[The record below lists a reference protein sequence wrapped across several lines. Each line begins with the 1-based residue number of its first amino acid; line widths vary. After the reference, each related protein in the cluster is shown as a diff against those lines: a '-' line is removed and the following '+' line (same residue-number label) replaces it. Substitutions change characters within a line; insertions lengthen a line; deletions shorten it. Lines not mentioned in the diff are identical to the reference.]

1 MCRRI
6 FTCMLFCLLLPLK
19 VLLQSAE
26 QPSIPGY
33 TYHPMRDDPA
43 SWQRLTLW
51 LGPTFVMVAKEG
63 QADIDSCMHAAAL
76 SMGINRLS
84 IVTEGIGMPERAEL
98 SDWINGHTP
107 SRGIALLP
115 ATAGKSH
122 LQLLALLGAYYS
134 FQPHSYYRCRDSAE
148 YYLNAA
154 IRESKEQ
161 NQPQTGRQALALLV
175 KLYAVGNDARA
186 DTLCTRLI
194 NQCRQAGDKATE
206 ARVLAYRSKYTPPL
220 PATIKRKLNDVQQAA
235 AIYQKLGD
243 VEGRINA
250 LIDLGYLQII
260 MGQLQNAYEN
270 HLLALKLAE
279 DIHYPYTHYITQAL
293 ATITVFQGKFG
304 EPLRYSY
311 QTIRTSEATRD
322 SLTWSYFYTNVANMY
337 GLEGRIKEGAEWA
350 RKSVNRFVAQHNP
363 SVYRILSQ
371 VQQYICDTEGPNAAM
386 AYVKEVAR
394 QVGYPTTPSDRFC
407 YHQVFSSCCIQTDL
421 LDEAEMHIKKMDEL
435 ETLAEK
441 FRGPM
446 RRTEVNN
453 QFAFLFLKRKQY
465 RKAREFFEKK
475 FTSPD
480 GLAQALAPHM
490 TVYDALI
497 DIDSIL
503 GDRTAELIHYRQY
516 TKLLDSSFQISKTRQ
531 AEELQVLYQMYE
543 KENQITSLTQQAKL
557 EKANSEKS
565 ALLRNFSMAG
575 IAAALIIAG
584 LLYRQSRLRKKSN
597 QVISRKNGQL
607 QQLVADKE
615 WLLKEI
621 HHRVKNNLQI
631 IISLLDSQS
640 EYINNDAA
648 LAAIEDNMRRVHAMA
663 LIHQKLYLTD
673 DVSSIDMPEY
683 INELVLYA
691 RDSFDSGNRIT
702 FEQEVEAIDLDVSQ
716 AIPLGLIINESIV
729 NAIKYAF
736 PDGRKGVVHIQLYQ
750 DENKQLVLK
759 TSDNGI
765 GLPEE
770 INIKTHPSLGL
781 NLMQGLTRQLNG
793 SFTIEN
799 NNGLHITIRFAALNN
814 HFSQP
819 TLTNL

>member
-6 FTCMLFCLLLPLK
+6 FTCMLLGLLLPLK
-19 VLLQSAE
+19 APSQPAE
-26 QPSIPGY
+26 TPFIPGY
-33 TYHPMRDDPA
+33 SYHPMREDPV

-63 QADIDSCMHAAAL
+63 QADIDSCIDAAAL

-84 IVTEGIGMPERAEL
+84 ILEEGIGAPEHPEFT
-98 SDWINGHTP
+98 DWINAHTP
-107 SRGIALLP
+107 SRGIALLAA
-115 ATAGKSH
+115 ATGKSH
-122 LQLLALLGAYYS
+122 LQLLALLGAYYT
-134 FQPHSYYRCRDSAE
+134 FQPNSYYRCRDSAE

-154 IRESKEQ
+154 IRESKQ
-161 NQPQTGRQALALLV
+161 LKQPETGRQALALLV

-186 DTLCTRLI
+186 DTLCTQLI
-194 NQCRQAGDKATE
+194 NQCRHDGDKATE

-220 PATIKRKLNDVQQAA
+220 PTTIKRKLNDAQQAA
-235 AIYQKLGD
+235 DIYQKLGD
-243 VEGRINA
+243 AEDRINA
-250 LIDLGYLQII
+250 LVDLGYLQII
-260 MGQLQNAYEN
+260 MGQLQEAYSN

-293 ATITVFQGKFG
+293 VTITTFQGKFG

-322 SLTWSYFYTNVANMY
+322 SLAWSYFYTNVANMSV
-337 GLEGRIKEGAEWA
+337 LEGRVQEGAKWA
-350 RKSVNRFVAQHNP
+350 QKSVTRFAAQHNP
-363 SVYRILSQ
+363 SVYRILNQ
-371 VQQYICDTEGPNAAM
+371 VQLYICENESPKAAM
-386 AYVKEVAR
+386 NYVKEIAR
-394 QVGYPTTPSDRFC
+394 QVGYPTTASDQFA
-407 YHQVFSSCCIQTDL
+407 YHQTFSNCCMETGL
-421 LDEAEMHIKKMDEL
+421 LDEAEMHINRMNEL
-435 ETLAEK
+435 ETQAEK

-446 RRTEVNN
+446 RRTEITI
-453 QFAFLFLKRKQY
+453 QYGFLYLKRKQY
-465 RKAREFFEKK
+465 RKARAFFEKK
-475 FTSPD
+475 FSLPD
-480 GLAQALAPHM
+480 GLAKSLAPHL
-490 TVYDALI
+490 TVYVALI
-497 DIDSIL
+497 EIDSIL
-503 GDRTAELIHYRQY
+503 GDHTAELAHYRQY
-516 TKLLDSSFQISKTRQ
+516 TKLMDSSFKISRTRQ
-531 AEELQVLYQMYE
+531 AEELQVVYQMYE

-565 ALLRNFSMAG
+565 ELLRNFSMGG

-597 QVISRKNGQL
+597 QEISRKNGQL
-607 QQLVADKE
+607 EQLVADKE

-691 RDSFDSGNRIT
+691 RDSFDSGSRIT
-702 FEQEVEAIDLDVSQ
+702 FEQEVEPIDLDVSQ
-716 AIPLGLIINESIV
+716 AIPLGLIVNESIV

-750 DENKQLVLK
+750 NETGELVLK

-765 GLPEE
+765 GLPEA

-799 NNGLHITIRFAALNN
+799 NNGLHLTVRFAALNN
-814 HFSQP
+814 HISQTP
-819 TLTNL
+819 LTNL